1 MGQDPGTFLKNK
13 HLLAMLRH
21 VARRTD
27 RGKPCLDQCC
37 WSPREIIFIR
47 CWLST
52 PIFLPEKPHGQRSLV
67 GSLCPWDHKKS
78 NVTERLSMCT
88 HTHPC
93 HTLFKD
99 VAYICNHSNILMIWV
114 LSPPSSCLICRQQ
127 SSGTESLITFSKV
140 NQLLV
145 EMGLTLQHSDFGTH
159 GFQTGSSPNDF
170 ECQDCMKPGVKGPS
184 VTVQKDWTLGMT
196 RRNSPMDS

>member
-1 MGQDPGTFLKNK
+1 MGQDPGTFLENK
-13 HLLAMLRH
+13 HLLVMLRH

-78 NVTERLSMCT
+78 NVTERLSTCT
-88 HTHPC
+88 HTHPL

-99 VAYICNHSNILMIWV
+99 VAYICNHCNIPTIWV

-127 SSGTESLITFSKV
+127 SRGTESLITFSKV
-140 NQLLV
+140 NQLLGRNGTDTPAQWFWDSWISDRKLTKRFWV
-145 EMGLTLQHSDFGTH
+145 PGLHEARRQ
-159 GFQTGSSPNDF
+159 
-170 ECQDCMKPGVKGPS
+170 GPKCHRS
-184 VTVQKDWTLGMT
+184 ERL
-196 RRNSPMDS
+196 DSRYD